1 MSNDIV
7 TTTPV
12 SAESDRVHTVCTSA
26 APPRRGADVQ
36 KKPRLVRWP
45 TGCPAGGG
53 GVPRP
58 GAMAPW
64 RLVAAAWLVLGAVTA
79 HGASPGALEP

>member
-1 MSNDIV
+1 MIITNNDIV
-7 TTTPV
+7 TAPV
-12 SAESDRVHTVCTSA
+12 SAESDRVHTSA

-53 GVPRP
+53 GVPRL